1 MAKESSVSTNNCDDD
16 ACSCNGVLPPREWE
30 EFGIEAIA
38 RPRTERLGTNPVHT
52 GLLTASSIAMASNRL
67 IVADTA
73 TETEIMVNGQG
84 QRSRSMID
92 RAGGACRWRF
102 VVLPSSVGGSWLT
115 RRAR

>member
-84 QRSRSMID
+84 QRSRVK
-92 RAGGACRWRF
+92 G
-102 VVLPSSVGGSWLT
+102 
-115 RRAR
+115 